1 MNKLIPEKLMQYI
14 EYLGTTVEWL
24 EDNLEI
30 VQENTIPNEEI
41 SRDLRALSLG
51 IAGLKNILV
60 KILKDSFRIS
70 GMQFQN

>member
-14 EYLGTTVEWL
+14 EYLGTTVECL

-41 SRDLRALSLG
+41 SRDLRDLSLG

-60 KILKDSFRIS
+60 KILKDSSRIS